1 MQKTATVLFSTLGVI
16 FIALILVAGGFYLA
30 TQSGWMPAG
39 GGFFSSKAKTPATP
53 VEGENTPFTLSE
65 AQKQALVNMG
75 IDPAKIPSSITP
87 TQRACFVSNLGE
99 AKFAEVESGAV
110 PSVID
115 LAKVKACL

>member
-16 FIALILVAGGFYLA
+16 FLGLILVAGGFYMA

-39 GGFFSSKAKTPATP
+39 GGFFSSKTPATN
-53 VEGENTPFTLSE
+53 VEGENTPFTLSA
-65 AQKQALVNMG
+65 AQKQALIDMG
-75 IDPAKIPSSITP
+75 IDPAKIPSSITA
-87 TQRACFVSNLGE
+87 TQKACFVSNLGE
-99 AKFAEVESGAV
+99 AKFAEVQSGAV